1 MNVREYHVSS
11 QNSERMLSFEDQSTG
26 YSHVSD
32 SYPHLKFKTDRK
44 MMGKMAKIYQIK
56 KGPCL
61 EISIKK
67 REGVKETTVSNLG
80 MSMVNPKRG

>member
-1 MNVREYHVSS
+1 MNVREYHESS
-11 QNSERMLSFEDQSTG
+11 QNSERMLSFEDQSTSN
-26 YSHVSD
+26 SHVSD
-32 SYPHLKFKTDRK
+32 GYPHLKFKIDRK
-44 MMGKMAKIYQIK
+44 MMGKMAEIYQIK

-80 MSMVNPKRG
+80 MSMVSPKRG